1 MIDFDEIF
9 RDGDTIPVALAR
21 PSVQA
26 LDAIADLM
34 APIAHQRAQ
43 SWASDY
49 GRGYIEGQRELVG
62 QIAEIIQR
70 EMAEV
75 PELIKK
81 ELERDA

>member
-26 LDAIADLM
+26 LEAIADLM
-34 APIAHQRAQ
+34 APIAQERAQ

-49 GRGYIEGQRELVG
+49 GRGYIEGQHELVR

>member
-9 RDGDTIPVALAR
+9 REGDTIPVALAR

-26 LDAIADLM
+26 LEAIADLM
-34 APIAHQRAQ
+34 APIAQERAQ
-43 SWASDY
+43 SWASDHR
-49 GRGYIEGQRELVG
+49 RGYIEGQHELVG